1 LVIFIVSVVDN
12 MASQNLEDWE
22 FPLPEDPIQ
31 LSQPSLSR
39 RRLRDEEGP
48 SERYVQ
54 PRLETDLQQLPLTS
68 LRALQPDARVL
79 VIVLEAEAMLVGS
92 HQVVFEGCFEN
103 TNAGHMVTRLSDDIG
118 HRLWL
123 QGPLNHLGG
132 ERRANYIA
140 EVLRRILQ
148 FLHV

>member
-1 LVIFIVSVVDN
+1 MV
-12 MASQNLEDWE
+12 SQNPENWE
-22 FPLPEDPIQ
+22 FPLPKDPIQ
-31 LSQPSLSR
+31 LSQPSTSR

-48 SERYVQ
+48 FERHVQ
-54 PRLETDLQQLPLTS
+54 PRIEADLQQLPLTG
-68 LRALQPDARVL
+68 LRALQPDARAL
-79 VIVLEAEAMLVGS
+79 VIVLEAEAILVEG

-103 TNAGHMVTRLSDDIG
+103 TNASHMVTRLSDDIG

-140 EVLRRILQ
+140 DVFRRILE

>member
-1 LVIFIVSVVDN
+1 
-12 MASQNLEDWE
+12 MASQNPEDWE

-31 LSQPSLSR
+31 LSQPSTSR
-39 RRLRDEEGP
+39 RCLQDEEGP
-48 SERYVQ
+48 FERHIQPGVEADFQ
-54 PRLETDLQQLPLTS
+54 PRVEADFQQLPLTS
-68 LRALQPDARVL
+68 LRALQPNARML
-79 VIVLEAEAMLVGS
+79 VIVLEVEAMFVEG
-92 HQVVFEGCFEN
+92 HQVVFEECFEN
-103 TNAGHMVTRLSDDIG
+103 TNAGHMVTRLFDDIG

-140 EVLRRILQ
+140 DVLRRILE

>member
-1 LVIFIVSVVDN
+1 
-12 MASQNLEDWE
+12 MASQNPEDWE

-31 LSQPSLSR
+31 LFQPSTSKQ
-39 RRLRDEEGP
+39 RLRDEEGP
-48 SERYVQ
+48 SERHVQ
-54 PRLETDLQQLPLTS
+54 PHVEADLQQLPLTS
-68 LRALQPDARVL
+68 LRALQPDARAL
-79 VIVLEAEAMLVGS
+79 VIVLEAEAMFVEG

-103 TNAGHMVTRLSDDIG
+103 TNVGHMVTRLFDDIG

-123 QGPLNHLGG
+123 QGPLNQLGG

-140 EVLRRILQ
+140 DVLRRILE